1 MVKILVTSKYSF
13 SYSVIKWLLLNSL
26 TDDKTLDQSNLK
38 AFAVNKINGCQKSN
52 LVLGRTE
59 NIVGKEENAGYQH
72 FLLFPRYFQTA
83 FFLKV
88 VKSRNCVVKGCLA
101 WGFCSKWL
109 TLSQT
114 ILTFNNPYINN
125 FWKLFRKEN
134 AGNKHFLLFPNYFS
148 SPITDRNHH
157 LSDTCP
163 WEWAYYCIVWLK
175 SKINVCSTWI
185 ALWLSSVHII
195 LDLWNTITND
205 SVKTFTGGEI
215 YFHAILYQMWLKVK
229 MHITKCKK
237 LNKIR
242 LCCKEFKYCC
252 K

>member
-1 MVKILVTSKYSF
+1 MGKGEIACYKQFLLFPHCFQKDLSCRHPKNQGLFGKGLKGRKKMWNIMVKILVTSKYSF
-13 SYSVIKWLLLNSL
+13 SYSVIKWLLLNFL

-125 FWKLFRKEN
+125 FWKLFGKEN
-134 AGNKHFLLFPNYFS
+134 AGNKHFFLFPNYFS
-148 SPITDRNHH
+148 SPITWNHH

-163 WEWAYYCIVWLK
+163 
-175 SKINVCSTWI
+175 
-185 ALWLSSVHII
+185 
-195 LDLWNTITND
+195 
-205 SVKTFTGGEI
+205 
-215 YFHAILYQMWLKVK
+215 
-229 MHITKCKK
+229 
-237 LNKIR
+237 
-242 LCCKEFKYCC
+242 
-252 K
+252 